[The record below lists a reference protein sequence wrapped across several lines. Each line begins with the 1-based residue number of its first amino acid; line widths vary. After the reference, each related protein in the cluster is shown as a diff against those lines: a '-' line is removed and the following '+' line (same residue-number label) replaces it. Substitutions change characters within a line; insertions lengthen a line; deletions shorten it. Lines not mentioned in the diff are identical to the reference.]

1 MWAWEKSHQN
11 AQIRDSTVGTRRKT
25 ERSENEIDWNENLIL
40 IILLLQWHCIYDVRL
55 NCVLCSIRYYE
66 YLSTDVCNFKNCT
79 YTEKNGVCIILNIL
93 FFKNSLIWFFKKNL
107 VFQNNFRL
115 MAFSAF
121 LPIKNYYLLTLIN
134 EFFYEEAS
142 DITNWH

>member
-1 MWAWEKSHQN
+1 MWAWEKSRQN

-25 ERSENEIDWNENLIL
+25 EWSENEIDWNENLIL

-66 YLSTDVCNFKNCT
+66 YLSTYVCNFKNCT

-93 FFKNSLIWFFKKNL
+93 FFKNSLIWFFKKISC
-107 VFQNNFRL
+107 F
-115 MAFSAF
+115 
-121 LPIKNYYLLTLIN
+121 PK
-134 EFFYEEAS
+134 
-142 DITNWH
+142 